1 VAGPDE
7 LQALVE
13 VARVDRKQR
22 LGNPSGRLVD
32 LRPPELG
39 GLAPREPARSTVPGC
54 FCSETTAIA
63 PPRSPILRRP
73 SVLPERTSNTNIM
86 AILLL
91 QMQHQ
96 TKPAGWQPLG

>member
-1 VAGPDE
+1 VAGPDV

-13 VARVDRKQR
+13 VTRLDRKQR

-32 LRPPELG
+32 SRPPRIG
-39 GLAPREPARSTVPGC
+39 GLILREPSRSTVPGC
-54 FCSETTAIA
+54 FCSEITAIA

-73 SVLPERTSNTNIM
+73 AVLPERTSNTNIM

-96 TKPAGWQPLG
+96 TKPTGWQPLG